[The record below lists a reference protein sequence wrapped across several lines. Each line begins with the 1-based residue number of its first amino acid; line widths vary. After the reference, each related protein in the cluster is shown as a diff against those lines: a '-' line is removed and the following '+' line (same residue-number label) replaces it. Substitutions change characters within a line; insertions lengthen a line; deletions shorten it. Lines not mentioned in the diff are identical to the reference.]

1 MNRPTLIAINNFKE
15 PIREKINKPKPK
27 EDFWVKLDRIIHL
40 ILF

>member
-1 MNRPTLIAINNFKE
+1 MKRPTLIVVNNFKE
-15 PIREKINKPKPK
+15 KIHKPIRAEPK